1 MKPLYIVAA
10 LLFASLPRVAAAQ
23 TFVSPFIDT
32 TLSSP
37 SGTGGSSK
45 PGFGVSFGKL
55 GKVFGHETEIA
66 YHPEIVDNDANAL
79 GKSHVLTFSEN
90 VLVGPTIGNVKAY
103 GAIGFGDLYLN
114 ATKIASVAVP
124 SPESVSNNYFTV
136 NFGGGAAYFFSK
148 SVGVR
153 GDLRYFKAYGLNIT
167 DLEASGLTFTRFQFW
182 RASIGVAFKF

>member
-1 MKPLYIVAA
+1 MKPLHVVAA
-10 LLFASLPRVAAAQ
+10 LLFVSLPRVAAAQ

-37 SGTGGSSK
+37 SATGGSSK
-45 PGFGVSFGKL
+45 PGFGIAFGKL
-55 GKVFGHETEIA
+55 GKVVGHETEVT

-79 GKSHVLTFSEN
+79 AKSHVLTFSEN
-90 VLVGPTIGNVKAY
+90 LLVGPTIGNVKAY
-103 GAIGFGDLYLN
+103 GAIGVGDLYLN
-114 ATKIASVAVP
+114 ATKIASAAVP

-148 SVGVR
+148 NVGVR
-153 GDLRYFKAYGLNIT
+153 GDLRYFRAYGLNIT
-167 DLEASGLTFTRFQFW
+167 DLEASGLTFTRFDFW

>member
-1 MKPLYIVAA
+1 MKPLHVVAA
-10 LLFASLPRVAAAQ
+10 LLFVSLPRVAAAQ
-23 TFVSPFIDT
+23 TFVNPFIDT

-45 PGFGVSFGKL
+45 PGFGIAFGKL
-55 GKVFGHETEIA
+55 GKVVGHETEIT

-79 GKSHVLTFSEN
+79 AKSHVLTFSEN
-90 VLVGPTIGNVKAY
+90 FLVGPTIGNAKAY

-124 SPESVSNNYFTV
+124 SPESVSNNYFTI

-148 SVGVR
+148 NVGVR